1 MWLDGLDGGD
11 KIFFTTGRL
20 TSEMVIKTAQMG
32 IPFLISRSGTTQ
44 MGWEIARQTGITMI
58 GRVQGRHYL
67 VYTGTERSPD
77 ERGFAGRGRDTRRRI
92 GPAHGRSG
100 QGPAPLRGKPMVKW
114 VLERFSR
121 RSIKC

>member
-1 MWLDGLDGGD
+1 MWLDGLDGAD

-32 IPFLISRSGTTQ
+32 IPFLVSRSGTTQ

-67 VYTGTERSPD
+67 VYTGTER
-77 ERGFAGRGRDTRRRI
+77 
-92 GPAHGRSG
+92 
-100 QGPAPLRGKPMVKW
+100 
-114 VLERFSR
+114 FSR
-121 RSIKC
+121 